1 MSFVS
6 LWGRE
11 RINQFGQWFTFTVLV
26 SVHLAPHLTNIQ
38 GSVTVQKRFN
48 YSLDLHS
55 VWCKNNKAQFLTRR
69 ITNAPLSMPIYGSN
83 TVLSVTILVWY
94 INYRCLRKTFRSFA
108 ENIRLYHFRRLRSL
122 NNKTKWY
129 MENILNRMRYLI
141 IWICVLP
148 CVCLPC
154 VSPFADVGHVRSRF
168 RTLLNMHF
176 VWFKFQYVSNVS
188 A

>member
-48 YSLDLHS
+48 YSLDLHI

-69 ITNAPLSMPIYGSN
+69 ITNAPLSMPIYQSN
-83 TVLSVTILVWY
+83 TVLSVTVLVWY

-122 NNKTKWY
+122 NNKTKTVY
-129 MENILNRMRYLI
+129 GKHTKQNAVPHY
-141 IWICVLP
+141 
-148 CVCLPC
+148 
-154 VSPFADVGHVRSRF
+154 
-168 RTLLNMHF
+168 LNMRF
-176 VWFKFQYVSNVS
+176 TLCLFTLCLAVCRRWPRAFKI
-188 A
+188 